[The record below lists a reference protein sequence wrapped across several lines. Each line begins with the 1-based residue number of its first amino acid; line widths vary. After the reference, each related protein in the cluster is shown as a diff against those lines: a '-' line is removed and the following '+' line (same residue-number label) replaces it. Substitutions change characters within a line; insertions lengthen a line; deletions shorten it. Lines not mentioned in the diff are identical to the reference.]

1 MKNSR
6 ADASAANFLFG
17 HQEFISHNY
26 RFIDAVNDIFIY
38 TRISAREREVNRVI
52 VYGSSTVVNY
62 ISRRALPRGFALQ
75 NAKYRI
81 LLRASN
87 EEIQF
92 SKQTIGFQFYFP
104 IEIIFSEFNYY
115 KNDSANINHGLLRY
129 SPGSR
134 INGAQID
141 QRLIIVMPRVDM
153 YN

>member
-26 RFIDAVNDIFIY
+26 RFIDAVNDIFIC

-92 SKQTIGFQFYFP
+92 SKQTISFS

-115 KNDSANINHGLLRY
+115 KNDSANINHGLLRFIA
-129 SPGSR
+129 PGPESTELR
-134 INGAQID
+134 
-141 QRLIIVMPRVDM
+141 
-153 YN
+153 